1 MSFIKN
7 NQNIYRSRYLFKRRL
22 AILSGL
28 ISIAFLVIIGRF
40 LYLQIFKYDFYKDL
54 SENNRI
60 AVIPNVPNRGLI
72 LDRNGVIMAD
82 NYFVYSLEIT
92 PSKVPNLNKTIDY
105 LKPIVEFT
113 ASDLKKFRKI
123 LKESSFLDSIPIKT
137 HLSETE
143 AAKFAANKLRFEGV
157 EIKSRLFRRYPKG
170 AFASHLIGHINRIN
184 EEDKEVIKKLGWQI
198 NYKGTDSIGKL
209 GIEKY
214 YEARL
219 HGTTGFQEIE
229 INANGNSVRI
239 LNSSPSIEGDTIT
252 LSIDSNLQEI
262 AENAFNKHRGALVAL
277 NPKNGEVL
285 AFVSRPNFDPNQFVG
300 GIDADEWRVLNESLD
315 KPMLNR
321 TINGLYPPGSTIK
334 PFIALAALENDIRKP
349 PFTIKDPG
357 FFTLTNSGHTS
368 YKDWKP
374 FGHGIVDIVMAI
386 TISCDTFFYGLGIEL
401 GINKLSEFL
410 SQFGFGKLTH
420 IDMFGEN
427 AGILP
432 SPEWKQ
438 KRFKQPWYLGET
450 VITSIG
456 QGYTLVTPMQ
466 LALAVAILA
475 NDGRMIQPRLIQSIK
490 NSQTG
495 KIETFKNKTIQEL
508 HFKPENLAL
517 VKEGMINV
525 TQPGGTAE
533 SVGAGAPYKIA
544 AKTGTAQ
551 VVQMKAN
558 QKYNPNHVNEKHRDH
573 ALFIAYAPIEDPT
586 IAIAVI
592 VENGGHGGSTAGPI
606 ARKLMD
612 YYLLKKISLNK
623 EEDKSGPLK
632 SEYHD

>member
-1 MSFIKN
+1 MSFTKN
-7 NQNIYRSRYLFKRRL
+7 NQNIYKSRYLFKRRL
-22 AILSGL
+22 TLLTGL

-40 LYLQIFKYDFYKDL
+40 FYLQIFKYDFYKGL

-60 AVIPNVPNRGLI
+60 AIIPNVPNRGLI
-72 LDRNGVIMAD
+72 LDRNGVILAD
-82 NYFVYSLEIT
+82 NYFVYSLEVT
-92 PSKVPNLNKTIDY
+92 PSKVDNLNKTIEQ
-105 LKPIVEFT
+105 LKPIVDL
-113 ASDLKKFRKI
+113 SVGDLKQFRKL
-123 LKESSFLDSIPIKT
+123 LKESSSLDSIPIKT
-137 HLSETE
+137 HLSEID
-143 AAKFAANKLRFEGV
+143 AARFAANKLRFEGV

-184 EEDKEVIKKLGWQI
+184 EEDKEIIKKSGWQQ

-219 HGTTGFQEIE
+219 HGKTGFQEVE
-229 INANGNSVRI
+229 IDANGNSVRI
-239 LNSSPSIEGDTIT
+239 LNNTPSIEGDTIT
-252 LSIDSNLQEI
+252 LSIDSNLQDI
-262 AENAFNKHRGALVAL
+262 AENAFNKYRGALIAL

-285 AFVSRPNFDPNQFVG
+285 AFVSRPNFDPNHFVG
-300 GIDADEWRVLNESLD
+300 GIDIDEWKLLNESLD

-321 TINGLYPPGSTIK
+321 AINGLYPPGSTIK
-334 PFIALAALENDIRKP
+334 PFVALAALENDIRKP
-349 PFTIKDPG
+349 PFNINDPG
-357 FFTLTNSGHTS
+357 FFTLSNSGHT
-368 YKDWKP
+368 YRDWKP

-410 SQFGFGKLTH
+410 SRFGFGKVTH

-427 AGILP
+427 AGLLP

-466 LALAVAILA
+466 LGQAVATLA
-475 NDGRMIQPRLIQSIK
+475 NSGLTIQPRLIQSIK

-495 KIETFKNKTIQEL
+495 KIEVFKNKTVEAL

-525 TQPGGTAE
+525 TQPGGTAA

-551 VVQMKAN
+551 VVEMKGK
-558 QKYNPNHVNEKHRDH
+558 QKYNPDRMNERHRDH
-573 ALFIAYAPIEDPT
+573 ALFIAYAPAEDPT
-586 IAIAVI
+586 IAIALI

-612 YYLLKKISLNK
+612 YYLLKKVSSNK
-623 EEDKSGPLK
+623 EEIKVSPLE

>member
-1 MSFIKN
+1 MSYIKN
-7 NQNIYRSRYLFKRRL
+7 SQNIYKLRYLFKQRL
-22 AILSGL
+22 GLLTAL

-40 LYLQIFKYDFYKDL
+40 FYLQIFKYDFYKGL

-72 LDRNGVIMAD
+72 LDRNGVVMAD
-82 NYFVYSLEIT
+82 NYFAYSLEIM
-92 PSKVPNLNKTIDY
+92 PSKVANINKTINE
-105 LKPIVEFT
+105 LNLIVELT
-113 ASDLKKFRKI
+113 SRDINQFRKI
-123 LKESSFLDSIPIKT
+123 LKESSSIDSIPIKKN
-137 HLSETE
+137 LSDTE
-143 AAKFAANKLRFEGV
+143 AARFSANKFQFEGV

-184 EEDKEVIKKLGWQI
+184 EEDKEVIKKLGWQQ

-214 YEARL
+214 YEAKL
-219 HGTTGFQEIE
+219 HGTTGFQEVE
-229 INANGNSVRI
+229 IDANGNSIRI
-239 LNSSPSIEGDTIT
+239 LNSTPSIEGDAIT

-262 AENAFNKHRGALVAL
+262 AENAFNKYRGALVAL

-285 AFVSRPNFDPNQFVG
+285 AFVSRPNFDPNQFVD
-300 GIDADEWRVLNESLD
+300 GIDEDEWKVLNESLD

-321 TINGLYPPGSTIK
+321 AINGLYPPGSTIK
-334 PFIALAALENDIRKP
+334 PFVALAALENDIRKP
-349 PFTIKDPG
+349 PFNIKDPG
-357 FFTLTNSGHTS
+357 FFTLPNSGRT

-374 FGHGIVDIVMAI
+374 YGHGVVDMVMAI

-401 GINKLSEFL
+401 GIKKLSEFL
-410 SQFGFGKLTH
+410 SRFGFGETTH

-427 AGILP
+427 AGLLP

-438 KRFKQPWYLGET
+438 KRYKQPWYLGET

-466 LALAVAILA
+466 LAQAVATIA
-475 NDGRMIQPRLIQSIK
+475 NGGLTIQPRLIQSIK
-490 NSQTG
+490 SNQTG
-495 KIETFKNKTIQEL
+495 KIETFKNKIVREL

-517 VKEGMINV
+517 VKEGMMNV
-525 TQPGGTAE
+525 TQPGGTAA
-533 SVGAGAPYKIA
+533 SAGAGASYKMA

-551 VVQMKAN
+551 VIEMKRN
-558 QKYNPNHVNEKHRDH
+558 QKYDPNRMNERHRDH
-573 ALFIAYAPIEDPT
+573 ALFIAYAPAEDPT
-586 IAIAVI
+586 IAVAII

-612 YYLLKKISLNK
+612 YYLLKKITVSQENNKAASL
-623 EEDKSGPLK
+623 E

>member
-1 MSFIKN
+1 MSYTKN
-7 NQNIYRSRYLFKRRL
+7 SQNIYKSRYLFKQRL
-22 AILSGL
+22 AFIAAF
-28 ISIAFLVIIGRF
+28 ISIAFLAIIGRF
-40 LYLQIFKYDFYKDL
+40 FYLQIFKYDFYKGL

-60 AVIPNVPNRGLI
+60 VVIPNVPNRGLI
-72 LDRNGVIMAD
+72 LDRNGIIMAD

-92 PSKVPNLNKTIDY
+92 PSKVANLNKTIDN
-105 LKPIVEFT
+105 LKPIVEFG
-113 ASDLKKFRKI
+113 ASDLKQFRKI
-123 LKESSFLDSIPIKT
+123 LKESSSLDSIPIKT

-143 AAKFAANKLRFEGV
+143 AARFAANKLRFEGV

-170 AFASHLIGHINRIN
+170 AFASHLVGHINRIN
-184 EEDKEVIKKLGWQI
+184 EEDKEAIKKLGWQQ

-214 YEARL
+214 YETKL
-219 HGTTGFQEIE
+219 HGTTGFQEVE
-229 INANGNSVRI
+229 IDANGNSVRI
-239 LNSSPSIEGDTIT
+239 LNSTPSIEGDTIT
-252 LSIDSNLQEI
+252 LKL
-262 AENAFNKHRGALVAL
+262 
-277 NPKNGEVL
+277 
-285 AFVSRPNFDPNQFVG
+285 
-300 GIDADEWRVLNESLD
+300 LNESLD

-321 TINGLYPPGSTIK
+321 AINGLYPPGSTIK
-334 PFIALAALENDIRKP
+334 PFVALAALENDIRKP
-349 PFTIKDPG
+349 PFNIKDPG
-357 FFTLTNSGHTS
+357 FFTLPNSGHT

-374 FGHGIVDIVMAI
+374 YGHGIVDMVMAI

-410 SQFGFGKLTH
+410 SRFGFGEATH

-427 AGILP
+427 AGLLP

-456 QGYTLVTPMQ
+456 QGYMLVTPMQ
-466 LALAVAILA
+466 LAQAVATIA
-475 NDGRMIQPRLIQSIK
+475 NGGLTIQPRLIQSIK

-495 KIETFKNKTIQEL
+495 KIETFKNKIIREL

-517 VKEGMINV
+517 VKEGMMNV
-525 TQPGGTAE
+525 TQPGGTAA
-533 SVGAGAPYKIA
+533 SIGAGAVYKMA

-551 VVQMKAN
+551 VVEMKRN
-558 QKYNPNHVNEKHRDH
+558 QKYNPNRMNERHRDH
-573 ALFIAYAPIEDPT
+573 ALFIAYAPAEDPT
-586 IAIAVI
+586 IAIAII

-612 YYLLKKISLNK
+612 YHLLKKIALSKEDNK
-623 EEDKSGPLK
+623 AAPLE
-632 SEYHD
+632 SDHHD

>member
-1 MSFIKN
+1 MSYTKN
-7 NQNIYRSRYLFKRRL
+7 SQNIYKSRYLFKRRL
-22 AILSGL
+22 ALLTAL
-28 ISIAFLVIIGRF
+28 ISIAFLAIAGRF
-40 LYLQIFKYDFYKDL
+40 FYLQIFKYDFYKGL

-72 LDRNGVIMAD
+72 LDRNGIVMAD

-92 PSKVPNLNKTIDY
+92 PSKVSNLNKTIDN
-105 LKPIVEFT
+105 LKPIVEFS
-113 ASDLKKFRKI
+113 ASDLKQFKKI
-123 LKESSFLDSIPIKT
+123 LKESSSLDSIPIKT

-143 AAKFAANKLRFEGV
+143 AARFAANKLQFEGV

-184 EEDKEVIKKLGWQI
+184 EEDKEIIKKLGWQQ

-214 YEARL
+214 YEAKL
-219 HGTTGFQEIE
+219 HGTTGFQEVE
-229 INANGNSVRI
+229 IDANGNSIRI
-239 LNSSPSIEGDTIT
+239 LNSTPSIEGDAIT

-262 AENAFNKHRGALVAL
+262 AENAFNKYRGALVAL

-300 GIDADEWRVLNESLD
+300 GIDVDEWKVLNESLD

-321 TINGLYPPGSTIK
+321 AINGLYPPGSTIK
-334 PFIALAALENDIRKP
+334 PFVALAALENDIRKP
-349 PFTIKDPG
+349 PFNINDPG
-357 FFTLTNSGHTS
+357 FFTLPNSGHT

-374 FGHGIVDIVMAI
+374 YGHGVVDMVMAI

-401 GINKLSEFL
+401 GIKKLSEFL
-410 SQFGFGKLTH
+410 SRFGFGETTH

-427 AGILP
+427 AGLLP

-438 KRFKQPWYLGET
+438 KRYKQPWYLGET

-466 LALAVAILA
+466 LAQAVATIA
-475 NDGRMIQPRLIQSIK
+475 NGGLMIQPRLIQSIK
-490 NSQTG
+490 NNQTG
-495 KIETFKNKTIQEL
+495 KIETFKNKIVREL

-517 VKEGMINV
+517 VKEGMMNV
-525 TQPGGTAE
+525 TEPGELLQAW
-533 SVGAGAPYKIA
+533 
-544 AKTGTAQ
+544 
-551 VVQMKAN
+551 
-558 QKYNPNHVNEKHRDH
+558 
-573 ALFIAYAPIEDPT
+573 ALGRHIKWQLKQ
-586 IAIAVI
+586 
-592 VENGGHGGSTAGPI
+592 GPP
-606 ARKLMD
+606 K
-612 YYLLKKISLNK
+612 LLK
-623 EEDKSGPLK
+623 
-632 SEYHD
+632 